1 MKFNKDI
8 EPLHGF
14 GIMWMYATLFLSM
27 CTAPASAQVITAYPM
42 IPVTQDTIL
51 FMSDHLPKGIKY
63 WPFRTDSNNWD
74 LNGVKAPF
82 IRRLILTREDPSFEF
97 FKKANA
103 FAVLN
108 QTTREYLRIA
118 HDSIISYGINGVD
131 LFNDGHYYKGYYDV
145 PRLYK
150 SNKQHEHAA
159 GYISAYKLTY
169 DCGISQ
175 LPATIQSQLP
185 YTPDS
190 IRIVTSIEE
199 QSSTRPSVTLDL
211 NLQRYH
217 AFLESKTIIQ
227 RTRLET
233 RKSNLSWQDVTRFIK
248 FPKLFRVDTLRIS
261 SFYTDSLSTPVAS
274 LYYKSNDVLEKIIY
288 RAPDTFKDL
297 IVVDDF
303 KPNLFFFPNPYSA
316 GTLRCEMIIKN
327 PGLYT
332 ARIVSLIGNEIWR
345 QNYYLEYS
353 HTLDLD
359 ISYLNKGTYF
369 FVLEQDK
376 NHVVATKRLLVMK
389 P

>member
-1 MKFNKDI
+1 MN
-8 EPLHGF
+8 LHLAP
-14 GIMWMYATLFLSM
+14 ILFRCMRTWL
-27 CTAPASAQVITAYPM
+27 CTSTIVLVFSAEVSAQTVTAYPM
-42 IPVTQDTIL
+42 IPVAQDTIL
-51 FMSDHLPKGIKY
+51 FMSDNLPKGIKY
-63 WPFRTDSNNWD
+63 WPFHTDSSNWD

-82 IRRLILTREDPSFEF
+82 IRRSILTREDPSFEF
-97 FKKANA
+97 FKQANV
-103 FAVLN
+103 FASLN
-108 QTTREYLRIA
+108 QSTREYLKIA
-118 HDSIISYGINGVD
+118 HDSIVSYGINGVD
-131 LFNDGHYYKGYYDV
+131 LFNDGHYYKGYYDI
-145 PRLYK
+145 PRLYRW
-150 SNKQHEHAA
+150 NKQRDHVAD
-159 GYISAYKLTY
+159 YISVYKLIY
-169 DCGISQ
+169 DCGFRQ
-175 LPATIQSQLP
+175 LPVSIQNQLP

-190 IRIVTSIEE
+190 IRIITSIEE

-248 FPKLFRVDTLRIS
+248 FPKLFRVDTIRVS

-274 LYYKSNDVLEKIIY
+274 LYYKSNAVLEKIIY

-297 IVVDDF
+297 IIVDDF

-316 GTLRCEMIIKN
+316 GTLRCELIIKN

-332 ARIVSLIGNEIWR
+332 ARIVSLIGNELWR